1 MEKFWMVCRKKLVDM
16 SSNKHKTLND
26 AFLEVNRL
34 RAQQN
39 EPIVVLE
46 AVRVF
51 GEDESQQEEIGT
63 TAK

>member
-1 MEKFWMVCRKKLVDM
+1 MVCRKKLVDM